1 MTTLRQQKFL
11 KKIMTQFYK
20 LTTDTAGELLAA
32 KLPRSSWELW
42 TWITTLDPFGDRQVQ
57 ITWERAKE
65 VLGISR
71 ATFYRALDTL
81 TNAGLLI
88 NQKLR
93 GFCVYLK
100 NETNFSGMSKKSQKW
115 DSTIYTD
122 LQTLSEWPDVEK
134 EKEKI
139 PDPEINTKKRGNG
152 IKPKTQEK
160 PATAEISQN
169 SSVIAISQGEEK
181 YSAAGCTKKRTKKN
195 QSFDWLPD
203 GPWSIEGKLD
213 PNFRDWLAKNWQKR
227 YGGDFHDKQADVL
240 AHFRKDPANLPIRWE
255 QYQKE
260 FIHRVENTQMRLANG
275 CQIPEDQQQNLITH
289 QRAVT
294 AVLPPEINPVA
305 VVTPVNGPML
315 TPKQE
320 EITRGLEGVE
330 PVADLSPNKN
340 LEEAELAPTETCPLV
355 TDCEPSPWE
364 SESPT
369 EEPQEVIGNVSAVS
383 AETLSKNSQTEF
395 APSENSSPAPDSEYT
410 TLPDGTRLKVFKRQ
424 SEPEPVAPE
433 QAQAFRQMMKGLFKG
448 FGGKREVC
456 PKPQSELERLNQWLY
471 DPALREEAIHYA
483 RRARSV
489 PSASPNYKYC
499 SDTDQIIHCEEF

>member
-1 MTTLRQQKFL
+1 
-11 KKIMTQFYK
+11 MTQFYK
-20 LTTDTAGELLAA
+20 LTTETIHEVIAA
-32 KLPRSSWELW
+32 DLPKSAHKLWLW
-42 TWITTLDPFGDRQVQ
+42 VCELDPFGDRQVQ

-88 NQKLR
+88 NQKLS

-100 NETNFSGMSKKSQKW
+100 NETNFSGMNKESQECVSPSQKW

-122 LQTLSEWPDVEK
+122 LQTFPYSSDNQSEV
-134 EKEKI
+134 KEKI
-139 PDPEINTKKRGNG
+139 PDRSINTNKRGDG
-152 IKPKTQEK
+152 IKPKIPEK
-160 PATAEISQN
+160 PATAKINQN
-169 SSVIAISQGEEK
+169 SSVIATGQGEEK
-181 YSAAGCTKKRTKKN
+181 YSAAGRTKKRTKKS

-305 VVTPVNGPML
+305 VVATQSPVLLPGV
-315 TPKQE
+315 E
-320 EITRGLEGVE
+320 DVTRGLEGVE
-330 PVADLSPNKN
+330 PEADLSPSKD
-340 LEEAELAPTETCPLV
+340 LEEAELAPTETCSLV

-369 EEPQEVIGNVSAVS
+369 EEPKVVTRGLESVEPVANLS
-383 AETLSKNSQTEF
+383 LSKNSETE
-395 APSENSSPAPDSEYT
+395 PTPTYNCPEYT
-410 TLPDGTRLKVFKRQ
+410 ILPDGTRLKVFKRQ
-424 SEPEPVAPE
+424 PEPEPVAPE
-433 QAQAFRQMMKGLFKG
+433 QAQAFRQMMQGLFKG
-448 FGGKREVC
+448 FGGKRQA

-483 RRARSV
+483 RR
-489 PSASPNYKYC
+489 SPNYKYC
-499 SDTDQIIHCEEF
+499 SETDQIIHCEEF

>member
-1 MTTLRQQKFL
+1 
-11 KKIMTQFYK
+11 
-20 LTTDTAGELLAA
+20 
-32 KLPRSSWELW
+32 
-42 TWITTLDPFGDRQVQ
+42 
-57 ITWERAKE
+57 
-65 VLGISR
+65 
-71 ATFYRALDTL
+71 AT
-81 TNAGLLI
+81 
-88 NQKLR
+88 
-93 GFCVYLK
+93 
-100 NETNFSGMSKKSQKW
+100 
-115 DSTIYTD
+115 
-122 LQTLSEWPDVEK
+122 
-134 EKEKI
+134 
-139 PDPEINTKKRGNG
+139 
-152 IKPKTQEK
+152 
-160 PATAEISQN
+160 
-169 SSVIAISQGEEK
+169 SQGEEK
-181 YSAAGCTKKRTKKN
+181 YSAAGRTKKRTKKN

-213 PNFRDWLAKNWQKR
+213 PNFRDWLARNWQKR

-305 VVTPVNGPML
+305 VVATQSPVLVPGV
-315 TPKQE
+315 E
-320 EITRGLEGVE
+320 EVTRGLEGVE
-330 PVADLSPNKN
+330 PVADLSSNKN
-340 LEEAELAPTETCPLV
+340 LEEAELAPTETCSLV
-355 TDCEPSPWE
+355 TDCESSPWE

-369 EEPQEVIGNVSAVS
+369 EEPEAVANLS
-383 AETLSKNSQTEF
+383 PSKNSETEST
-395 APSENSSPAPDSEYT
+395 PTDNCPEYT
-410 TLPDGTRLKVFKRQ
+410 ILPDGTRLKVFKRQ
-424 SEPEPVAPE
+424 PEPEPVAPE
-433 QAQAFRQMMKGLFKG
+433 QAQAFRQMMQGLFKS

-499 SDTDQIIHCEEF
+499 SETDQIIHCEEF

>member
-1 MTTLRQQKFL
+1 
-11 KKIMTQFYK
+11 MTQFYK
-20 LTTDTAGELLAA
+20 LTTETIHEVIAA
-32 KLPRSSWELW
+32 DLPKSAHKLWLW
-42 TWITTLDPFGDRQVQ
+42 VCELDPFGDRQVQ

-65 VLGISR
+65 VLGIGKT
-71 ATFYRALDTL
+71 TFYRALNQLVD
-81 TNAGLLI
+81 AGLLFSHRI
-88 NQKLR
+88 V
-93 GFCVYLK
+93 GFCVSPK
-100 NETNFSGMSKKSQKW
+100 NGTQDPNLEIESQNCNSQFQKW
-115 DSTIYTD
+115 DSSLYTD
-122 LQTLSEWPDVEK
+122 LQTFPYSPDCQSE

-139 PDPEINTKKRGNG
+139 PDRSINTNGRCNG
-152 IKPKTQEK
+152 IKPKIPEK
-160 PATAEISQN
+160 LATAEISQN
-169 SSVIAISQGEEK
+169 SSVIATSQGEEK
-181 YSAAGCTKKRTKKN
+181 YSAAGRTKKRTKKN

-240 AHFRKDPANLPIRWE
+240 AHFRKDQANLPIRWE

-275 CQIPEDQQQNLITH
+275 CQISEDQQQNLITH

-305 VVTPVNGPML
+305 VVATQSPVLLPGV
-315 TPKQE
+315 E
-320 EITRGLEGVE
+320 EVTRGLEGVE
-330 PVADLSPNKN
+330 PEADLSASKDF
-340 LEEAELAPTETCPLV
+340 EEAELAPTETCSLV

-369 EEPQEVIGNVSAVS
+369 EEPEAVANLS
-383 AETLSKNSQTEF
+383 PSKNSETE
-395 APSENSSPAPDSEYT
+395 PTPTDNCPEYT
-410 TLPDGTRLKVFKRQ
+410 ILPDGTRLKVFKRQ
-424 SEPEPVAPE
+424 PKPEPVAPE
-433 QAQAFRQMMKGLFKG
+433 QAQAFRQMMQGLFKG